1 MGEIMV
7 HLENCN
13 CIKKADIKIQEG
25 TLNIKYGTNGTGK
38 STISKA
44 VSLKAQ
50 GDEEKLQSL
59 RPYMANDSEK
69 TIVNG
74 LNFNKVMV
82 FNEEYVNSYLFEDD
96 SFLENTARRAGWVGC
111 NIVLKQI
118 PEEGRIFIVKNEI
131 EIPQKEII
139 SKVKR
144 TDFIKQ
150 YKLDARGWVLDV
162 LNCVNQIEGR
172 DFTLE
177 QMYKFED
184 VLSKKHPDN
193 NHIKD
198 KIRQKLQILRDK
210 GILEFRGRG
219 HYRKI

>member
-1 MGEIMV
+1 MV

-96 SFLENTARRAGWVGC
+96 SFLENSFKVFLKSDEC
-111 NIVLKQI
+111 EELSKNIA
-118 PEEGRIFIVKNEI
+118 N
-131 EIPQKEII
+131 
-139 SKVKR
+139 KV
-144 TDFIKQ
+144 
-150 YKLDARGWVLDV
+150 VS
-162 LNCVNQIEGR
+162 
-172 DFTLE
+172 
-177 QMYKFED
+177 
-184 VLSKKHPDN
+184 VLSFSKYFLNFDGTISDGTSSPT
-193 NHIKD
+193 IPV
-198 KIRQKLQILRDK
+198 
-210 GILEFRGRG
+210 
-219 HYRKI
+219 